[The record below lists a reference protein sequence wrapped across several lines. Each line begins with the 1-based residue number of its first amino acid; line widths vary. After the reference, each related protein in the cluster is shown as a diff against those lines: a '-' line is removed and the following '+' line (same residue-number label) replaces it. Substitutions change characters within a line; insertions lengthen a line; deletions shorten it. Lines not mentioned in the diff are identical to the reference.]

1 MSNSW
6 KQYGGISKTDKFH
19 KFSVGTL
26 IADDILLR
34 QKYSGVFEFL
44 GSINVAGDIVGK
56 SRLSI
61 LDATKQQTI
70 DISTNVAIHIPTY
83 MSNKVYFGTN
93 RTDYF
98 SGGAYGIGINT
109 PDPSGTFHIKTR
121 THGNTITTLGGISYN
136 DGLVVSSDTVKSSA
150 LLTKNNLSKGI
161 RAVADSD
168 STSLEFFDNTNADSL
183 ASIRYDSTIGSLAF
197 ATDLL
202 QFGDAN
208 QIKYRPD
215 IYKRN
220 GQYDI
225 RSGISLR
232 LKSGYAANNIS
243 NTFVTLNSGD
253 GRGIALGGGVMPENG
268 SDKEFGVI
276 CTRNTNDENIEGI
289 MIKATGDKYKH
300 RINIGLNTYN
310 PNDNYTLNV
319 NGKMLLQQGEIN
331 KVENIPIQVDGV
343 MKPNIGDTL
352 VLTDSSYNPPA
363 RIMRD
368 DANPGTMYLFSSPDA
383 AKSILE
389 KKNTGTTTKYIYDIY
404 KTTDSGENWT
414 TLSLPDAIRQPDT
427 DILSNLS
434 LTTPIHY
441 THNNAQTFLFS
452 AGRNRV
458 YKYSINGGIN
468 WYTLT
473 MAAPG
478 VSPGTPY
485 LFESGQDTI
494 YVDAWTNGTRTN
506 ANDNILPNIVL
517 FFITLNEDATKTTA
531 HFFNV
536 ADVPQSD
543 YNITQGGGSAYNLND
558 ALLVLPNTISTG
570 VGADINVTNGN
581 SNNYT
586 GRVEIPDAFCS
597 SKSIGNY
604 VYFLGTGIY
613 IYHKIDFNTPT
624 RTTNLPVELNT
635 TATNSNK
642 IGVNDEYIVVNG
654 DGTQTF
660 KYVMQ
665 YDSYTIAI
673 GDNFIM
679 YATDANTTVHTN
691 WNIMRIKDIPG
702 LNISHIPTMRHI
714 EVVSDTEMYMV
725 GDGLFLYNNS
735 GIANITDINSWKKV
749 PDNLLN
755 IGGSANAIINENSKL
770 INIHKKDS
778 ENFYIIR
785 AVEDYDYKR
794 TILNSQIDENTKLIS
809 GSTTMYNAYIPG
821 LFETNPQDIMDICG
835 NVTIDGKITIN
846 NRADFSD
853 DISCNGVLEANS
865 AIFNGLSV
873 YNNDVSMNEHLF
885 VLKDASFNN
894 NITVTN
900 NTITNDLSVNNVAY
914 IKHGVITDLSS
925 NGVLESNVAYI
936 KQGFI
941 TDLSCNGV
949 LESNG
954 LLKANSAI
962 FSGLSVH
969 NNDVSMNE
977 HLFVLKDAS
986 FNNNIT
992 VTNNT
997 ITNDLSVNNV
1007 AYIKQGF
1014 ITDLSVN
1021 SVLESNGLLKANSA
1035 IFSGLSVHN
1044 NDVSMNEHLF
1054 VLKDASFNNNITVTN
1069 NTITNDLSVNNVAYI
1084 KQGFITDLSVNS
1096 GYISD
1101 LSSNITHI
1109 NRLGVNANTITET
1122 NEVKYVMEIR
1132 GAIKGNGEPFH
1143 QF

>member
-83 MSNKVYFGTN
+83 MSNNVYFGTN

-473 MAAPG
+473 MAAPT
-478 VSPGTPY
+478 VSTGTPY

-506 ANDNILPNIVL
+506 ANGNNLPNIVL
-517 FFITLNEDATKTTA
+517 FFITLNEGATETTA

-536 ADVPQSD
+536 AEVPQSD

-613 IYHKIDFNTPT
+613 IYHKNDFNTPT

-642 IGVNDEYIVVNG
+642 IGVNDDGTTLTVVNG

-691 WNIMRIKDIPG
+691 WYIMRIKDIPS

-735 GIANITDINSWKKV
+735 GIATITDINSWKKV

-770 INIHKKDS
+770 INIQKKDS

-914 IKHGVITDLSS
+914 IK
-925 NGVLESNVAYI
+925 
-936 KQGFI
+936 QGFI

-954 LLKANSAI
+954 LLKA
-962 FSGLSVH
+962 
-969 NNDVSMNE
+969 
-977 HLFVLKDAS
+977 
-986 FNNNIT
+986 T
-992 VTNNT
+992 
-997 ITNDLSVNNV
+997 
-1007 AYIKQGF
+1007 
-1014 ITDLSVN
+1014 
-1021 SVLESNGLLKANSA
+1021 SA

>member
-83 MSNKVYFGTN
+83 ISNNVYFGTN

-121 THGNTITTLGGISYN
+121 THGNTITTVGGISYN
-136 DGLVVSSDTVKSSA
+136 DGLVVSSDTVKSST

-168 STSLEFFDNTNADSL
+168 STSLEFFDNTNSDAL

-197 ATDLL
+197 GTDLL
-202 QFGDAN
+202 EFGDAN

-225 RSGISLR
+225 RTGISLR
-232 LKSGYAANNIS
+232 LKSDYAANNNS

-268 SDKEFGVI
+268 YDKEFGVI

-289 MIKATGDKYKH
+289 MIKTTGDKYKH

-343 MKPNIGDTL
+343 MKPNIGETL

-414 TLSLPDAIRQPDT
+414 TLSLPNALREPDT

-441 THNNAQTFLFS
+441 THNNGSQTFLFS

-458 YKYSINGGIN
+458 YKYSIDGGLN

-473 MAAPG
+473 VNAPG
-478 VSPGTPY
+478 ASPGTPY

-494 YVDAWTNGTRTN
+494 YVDAWTNGTSTN
-506 ANDNILPNIVL
+506 ANGNNLPNIVL
-517 FFITLNEDATKTTA
+517 FFITLNEGATETTA

-536 ADVPQSD
+536 AKVSTGD
-543 YNITQGGGSAYNLND
+543 YNITQGGGTYELND
-558 ALLVLPNTISTG
+558 AILVLPKIISNSY
-570 VGADINVTNGN
+570 GADINVTNGN

-586 GRVEIPDAFCS
+586 GRVAIPDAFCS
-597 SKSIGNY
+597 SKSINNY
-604 VYFLGTGIY
+604 VYFLGTGMY
-613 IYHKIDFNTPT
+613 IYHKDDFNINIP
-624 RTTNLPVELNT
+624 RSNNVPAELNT
-635 TATNSNK
+635 TVTNSSNK
-642 IGVNDEYIVVNG
+642 IGVNDDGTTLTVVNG

-660 KYVMQ
+660 KYVML
-665 YDSYTIAI
+665 YTSYTIAI

-679 YATDANTTVHTN
+679 YATDANTTVNTN

-735 GIANITDINSWKKV
+735 GIATITDINSWKKV

-770 INIHKKDS
+770 INIQKKDS
-778 ENFYIIR
+778 ENFYIMR
-785 AVEDYDYKR
+785 ALEDYDYKR
-794 TILNSQIDENTKLIS
+794 TILNSQTEENTKLIS

-821 LFETNPQDIMDICG
+821 LFDATPQDIMDICG

-846 NRADFSD
+846 NRAEFND
-853 DISCNGVLEANS
+853 DISCNGILEANRV
-865 AIFNGLSV
+865 IFNGLSV
-873 YNNDVSMNEHLF
+873 YNNDVSMNENLF

-894 NITVTN
+894 NISITN
-900 NTITNDLSVNNVAY
+900 KTITYDLSVNNVAY
-914 IKHGVITDLSS
+914 IKD
-925 NGVLESNVAYI
+925 
-936 KQGFI
+936 
-941 TDLSCNGV
+941 
-949 LESNG
+949 
-954 LLKANSAI
+954 
-962 FSGLSVH
+962 
-969 NNDVSMNE
+969 
-977 HLFVLKDAS
+977 
-986 FNNNIT
+986 
-992 VTNNT
+992 
-997 ITNDLSVNNV
+997 
-1007 AYIKQGF
+1007 
-1014 ITDLSVN
+1014 
-1021 SVLESNGLLKANSA
+1021 
-1035 IFSGLSVHN
+1035 
-1044 NDVSMNEHLF
+1044 
-1054 VLKDASFNNNITVTN
+1054 
-1069 NTITNDLSVNNVAYI
+1069 
-1084 KQGFITDLSVNS
+1084 GFITDLSVNS

-1109 NRLGVNANTITET
+1109 NRLGVNTNTITET

>member
-83 MSNKVYFGTN
+83 MSNNVYFGTN

-289 MIKATGDKYKH
+289 MIKTTGDKYKH

-473 MAAPG
+473 MAAPT
-478 VSPGTPY
+478 VSTGTPY

-597 SKSIGNY
+597 SKSINNY
-604 VYFLGTGIY
+604 VYFLGTGMY
-613 IYHKIDFNTPT
+613 IYHKDDFNINIP
-624 RTTNLPVELNT
+624 RSNNVPAELNT
-635 TATNSNK
+635 TVTNSSNK
-642 IGVNDEYIVVNG
+642 IGVNDDGTTLTVVNG

-691 WNIMRIKDIPG
+691 WNIMRIKDIPS

-770 INIHKKDS
+770 INIQKKDS

-873 YNNDVSMNEHLF
+873 YNNDVSMNENLF

-894 NITVTN
+894 NISITN
-900 NTITNDLSVNNVAY
+900 KTITYDLSVNNVAY
-914 IKHGVITDLSS
+914 IKD
-925 NGVLESNVAYI
+925 
-936 KQGFI
+936 
-941 TDLSCNGV
+941 
-949 LESNG
+949 
-954 LLKANSAI
+954 
-962 FSGLSVH
+962 
-969 NNDVSMNE
+969 
-977 HLFVLKDAS
+977 
-986 FNNNIT
+986 
-992 VTNNT
+992 
-997 ITNDLSVNNV
+997 
-1007 AYIKQGF
+1007 
-1014 ITDLSVN
+1014 
-1021 SVLESNGLLKANSA
+1021 
-1035 IFSGLSVHN
+1035 
-1044 NDVSMNEHLF
+1044 
-1054 VLKDASFNNNITVTN
+1054 
-1069 NTITNDLSVNNVAYI
+1069 
-1084 KQGFITDLSVNS
+1084 GFITDLSVNS